1 MTASDKETLQKDIRR
16 AFIRRVLT
24 YAGIILILVIAFT
37 IAFRQF
43 KIYSNARLAL
53 REAKNIKLSLE
64 VVNTEYYG
72 IGTSIYDD
80 TVEGNIRK
88 GALSHVE
95 RLQGELNGSVKLT
108 GYDTLKRIITGLEFE
123 NEDYVVRYYKNGKD
137 DVWQVCL
144 IKEIL
149 LYE

>member
-1 MTASDKETLQKDIRR
+1 MTASDNKSLQKDIRR

-24 YAGIILILVIAFT
+24 YIVVILAIVIAFT

-64 VVNTEYYG
+64 MVNTEYYG

-80 TVEGNIRK
+80 AAEGNIKK

-95 RLQGELNGSVKLT
+95 KLQGSINGSVKLT
-108 GYDTLKRIITGLEFE
+108 GYDTKNRTITSLEFE
-123 NEDYVVRYYKNGKD
+123 NEDYIVRYSRNGEND
-137 DVWQVCL
+137 IWQVCL

-149 LYE
+149 SY